1 MKEIADLIMNYG
13 IGVLFVLVYFMYFNS
28 TTMKSLINT
37 MNEMKQSLVL
47 LNERIENIENAVK
60 KKSGVET
67 MGKTRKLKYLG
78 FYTGA
83 RW

>member
-13 IGVLFVLVYFMYFNS
+13 IGVICIVYFMYFNS

-60 KKSGVET
+60 KKIKKSGE
-67 MGKTRKLKYLG
+67 
-78 FYTGA
+78 
-83 RW
+83 